1 MDYMMKKNKFDDE
14 TWTKKMILLIIQM
27 IQNLLLHLIKML
39 ATYLV
44 KKIDIMDM
52 FMKLHNIH
60 LL

>member
-1 MDYMMKKNKFDDE
+1 MDMMKKNKFDDE